1 MTTTSARQL
10 CTDQCGVNNYKM
22 TLPYKDRAIQDNIN
36 KLCEACREAD
46 IEVVEELLSNKK
58 VDINGCDYVGYTPLI
73 RAVRHGHLDIVTRL
87 LQHSEVDV
95 NGAGCRGNTPLIS
108 AVWGG
113 HLDIVARLLE
123 ASKTQLDKCNNAG
136 QTALHW
142 ATLFNNKR
150 VPIMKLLCQDSR
162 CSPVVVNK
170 KDRAGNTAL
179 LLAVQLGHLDVVK
192 ELDLEGTDFSIKY
205 MDGTT
210 LIQNARRRNRVG
222 VGVPDRQTQG

>member
-58 VDINGCDYVGYTPLI
+58 VDINGRDFVGYTPLI

-150 VPIMKLLCQDSR
+150 VSIMKLLCQDSR
-162 CSPVVVNK
+162 CSPAVVNK
-170 KDRAGNTAL
+170 KNRYGNTAL
-179 LLAVQLGHLDVVK
+179 HIGPK
-192 ELDLEGTDFSIKY
+192 W
-205 MDGTT
+205 
-210 LIQNARRRNRVG
+210 G
-222 VGVPDRQTQG
+222 VTWT